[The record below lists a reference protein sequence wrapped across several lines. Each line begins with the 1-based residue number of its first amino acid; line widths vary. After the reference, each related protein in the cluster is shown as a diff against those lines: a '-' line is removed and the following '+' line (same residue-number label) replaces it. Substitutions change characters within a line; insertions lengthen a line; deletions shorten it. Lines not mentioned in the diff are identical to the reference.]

1 MMSPSTTHMRGIVSP
16 AGRGEVLFP
25 LRDIL
30 LKPLVSDEE
39 YSDREQGR
47 QLSASELGPSGC

>member
-1 MMSPSTTHMRGIVSP
+1 MRGIVSP

-39 YSDREQGR
+39 YSENRED
-47 QLSASELGPSGC
+47 S

>member
-39 YSDREQGR
+39 YSENRED
-47 QLSASELGPSGC
+47 S